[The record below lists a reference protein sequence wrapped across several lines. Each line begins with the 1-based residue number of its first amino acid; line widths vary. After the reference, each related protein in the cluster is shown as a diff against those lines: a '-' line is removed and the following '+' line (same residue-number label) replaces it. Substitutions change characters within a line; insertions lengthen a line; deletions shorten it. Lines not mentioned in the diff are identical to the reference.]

1 MAVKGDITLVQS
13 GMPSVVLSPFGRKL
27 IIKPTEISRS
37 GRTASGKLR
46 RQIVAVKHTF
56 ELPYSYIDGDAL
68 NTLLSLYDLKCEMS
82 LYIYY
87 SPTSTFLNDN
97 GAVPTVLLNPI
108 QRERLTML
116 GVGIWTGSTLTMD
129 EV

>member
-13 GMPSVVLSPFGRKL
+13 GMPAITISPFGRKL
-27 IIKPTEISRS
+27 IIKPNEISRS

-46 RQIVAVKHTF
+46 RQIVAVKYQF
-56 ELPYSYIDGDAL
+56 ELPYSYIDGDNL
-68 NTLLSLYDLKCEMS
+68 NTLLSAYDLKCEMS

-87 SPTSTFLNDN
+87 SSSSTFLNDN
-97 GAVPTVLLNPI
+97 GVVPTVLLSPI
-108 QRERLTML
+108 QRERLTLL
-116 GVGIWTGSTLTMD
+116 GVGIWVGASLTMD